1 MSGETRSSEASRYLK
16 FGSVTV
22 LILLSLGYLA
32 YTGVQDS
39 KSYYVTIKELQGMG
53 DGAYSKRLRVA
64 GNVVPGSIKRSGTR
78 VDFMLKENDLT
89 LPVSYTGTEA
99 PPDTFKDDSQALAD
113 GKFGSDG
120 VFHAKQLQ
128 AKCASKY
135 APKPGQPGATPTPE
149 PGKSMSQNQSSGSSG
164 MSN

>member
-1 MSGETRSSEASRYLK
+1 MSSQTAKFLK
-16 FGSVTV
+16 FGSAMVV
-22 LILLSLGYLA
+22 ILLALAYLA
-32 YTGVQDS
+32 YTGVQES
-39 KSYYVTIKELQGMG
+39 KSYYVTIKELHGLG
-53 DGAYSKRLRVA
+53 DGAYTKRLRVA
-64 GNVVPGSIKRSGTR
+64 GNVQPGSIKRSGTS
-78 VDFMLKENDLT
+78 VNFVLVENDQL
-89 LPVSYTGTEA
+89 LSVVYTGTEA

-113 GKFGSDG
+113 GRFGRDG

-135 APKPGQPGATPTPE
+135 APKPGATPSAE